1 MIVRCQPVD
10 CSRRRWNPGPGP
22 DPASSAGGQ
31 RQRPAASQPAR
42 QAKRLHSRCLACGGL
57 RVAEVDYN
65 ELECL
70 WNAAAVSEP
79 ESESEPGSERNLKKI
94 RSN

>member
-1 MIVRCQPVD
+1 MIVCCQPVD
-10 CSRRRWNPGPGP
+10 CRSRCWNPGPGP
-22 DPASSAGGQ
+22 DPACSAGG
-31 RQRPAASQPAR
+31 QPAR

-57 RVAEVDYN
+57 RVAEADYN